1 MFSFRT
7 TPLDRQE
14 DLVLRRGNL
23 AVLCNQSAW
32 DPERQEY
39 LFGELYRSGRLRK
52 VFYPADGLFGEI
64 LPDGHAMPSEQ
75 PMPSDQPMQAGQSM
89 QAVPPLSLQPGAG
102 KVDYGDAFGMAGC
115 RFVPLQSGPDG
126 ESSLDPSVLED
137 VDALIV
143 EYQDTGSRYDSM
155 TAVLYDVFQ
164 MIHLGDLPVSV
175 YILDRENICGRQV
188 EGTPLCPG
196 SSVAAGLE
204 GIPHR
209 HGLTLGEL
217 ANLFYSELGARF
229 PLHIIS
235 FMVRPATQYL
245 MPWSIP
251 PRPDVPGLFTS
262 GFYCGMVL
270 LSGTDLSWGEGTAR
284 PYEFIG
290 APYLKDWMRDCD
302 PETVSD
308 AGVFLRRTVFT
319 PRFGRWAGQACYG
332 MQLLPRPG
340 IPYHSVA
347 HALRI
352 LRAMVSD
359 GVQVDVSMLPD
370 VIGDEILY
378 GYVGGSVA
386 WEDMKEHIKVEEQ
399 KWIRK
404 ARRYMLY
411 DDQLSRVKTIKL

>member
-14 DLVLRRGNL
+14 DLVLRKGSL

-39 LFGELYRSGRLRK
+39 LFGGLYRSGRLRK

-64 LPDGHAMPSEQ
+64 LPDGTAPRKDVEY
-75 PMPSDQPMQAGQSM
+75 DR
-89 QAVPPLSLQPGAG
+89 
-102 KVDYGDAFGMAGC
+102 AFGMTGC
-115 RFVPLQSGPDG
+115 RFIPLRSGA
-126 ESSLDPSVLED
+126 D

-155 TAVLYDVFQ
+155 TAVLYDIFQ
-164 MIHLGDLPVSV
+164 MIHISGLSLSV

-188 EGTPLCPG
+188 EGTPPGPG
-196 SSVAAGLE
+196 SLLSAGIE

-217 ANLFYSELGARF
+217 ANLFYSEVGAKF

-235 FMVRPATQYL
+235 YMVRPATQYL

-270 LSGTDLSWGEGTAR
+270 LSGTDLSWGEGTSR
-284 PYEFIG
+284 PYELFG
-290 APYLKDWMRDCD
+290 APYLEQWLRGCSLDA
-302 PETVSD
+302 VSD

-319 PRFGRWAGQACYG
+319 PRFGKWQNQSCFGFQ
-332 MQLLPRPG
+332 MLPRPG
-340 IPYHSVA
+340 VPYHSVA

-352 LRAMVSD
+352 LRTLVLD
-359 GVQVDVSMLPD
+359 GVPVDMSRLPE
-370 VIGDEILY
+370 VAGDEIFC
-378 GYVGGSVA
+378 GYIGGTVPG
-386 WEDMKEHIKVEEQ
+386 EGLKEHIKVEEQ

-411 DDQLSRVKTIKL
+411 DDQLVRVKTIKN

>member
-14 DLVLRRGNL
+14 DLVLRKGSL

-39 LFGELYRSGRLRK
+39 LFGGLYRSGRLRK

-64 LPDGHAMPSEQ
+64 LPDGTAPRKDVEY
-75 PMPSDQPMQAGQSM
+75 DRAFSM
-89 QAVPPLSLQPGAG
+89 T
-102 KVDYGDAFGMAGC
+102 GC
-115 RFVPLQSGPDG
+115 RFIPLRSGAGDDFAP
-126 ESSLDPSVLED
+126 DPSMFED

-155 TAVLYDVFQ
+155 TAVLYDIFQ
-164 MIHLGDLPVSV
+164 MIHISGLSLSV

-188 EGTPLCPG
+188 EGTPPGPG
-196 SSVAAGLE
+196 SLLSAGIE

-217 ANLFYSELGARF
+217 ANLFYSEVGAKF

-235 FMVRPATQYL
+235 YMVRPATQYL

-270 LSGTDLSWGEGTAR
+270 LSGTDLSWGEGTSR
-284 PYEFIG
+284 PYELFG
-290 APYLKDWMRDCD
+290 APYLEQWLRGCSLDA
-302 PETVSD
+302 VSD

-319 PRFGRWAGQACYG
+319 PRFGKWQNQSCFGFQ
-332 MQLLPRPG
+332 MLPRPG
-340 IPYHSVA
+340 VPYHSVA

-352 LRAMVSD
+352 LRTLVSD
-359 GVQVDVSMLPD
+359 GVPVDMSRLPE
-370 VIGDEILY
+370 VAGDEIFC
-378 GYVGGSVA
+378 GYIGGTVPG
-386 WEDMKEHIKVEEQ
+386 EGLKEHIKVEEQ

-411 DDQLSRVKTIKL
+411 DDQLVRVKTIKN

>member
-14 DLVLRRGNL
+14 DLVLRKGSL

-39 LFGELYRSGRLRK
+39 LFVGLYRSGRLRK

-64 LPDGHAMPSEQ
+64 LPDGTAPRKDVEY
-75 PMPSDQPMQAGQSM
+75 DR
-89 QAVPPLSLQPGAG
+89 
-102 KVDYGDAFGMAGC
+102 AFGMTGC
-115 RFVPLQSGPDG
+115 RFIPLRSGAGDDFAP
-126 ESSLDPSVLED
+126 DPSMFED

-155 TAVLYDVFQ
+155 TAVLYDIFQ
-164 MIHLGDLPVSV
+164 MIHISGLSLSV

-188 EGTPLCPG
+188 EGTPPGPG
-196 SSVAAGLE
+196 SLLSAGIE

-217 ANLFYSELGARF
+217 ANLFYSEVGAKF

-235 FMVRPATQYL
+235 YMVRPATQYL

-251 PRPDVPGLFTS
+251 PRSDVPGLFTS

-270 LSGTDLSWGEGTAR
+270 LSGTDLSWGEGTSR
-284 PYEFIG
+284 PYELFG
-290 APYLKDWMRDCD
+290 APYLEQWLRGCSLDA
-302 PETVSD
+302 VSD

-319 PRFGRWAGQACYG
+319 PRFGKWQNQSCFGFQ
-332 MQLLPRPG
+332 MLPRPG
-340 IPYHSVA
+340 VPYHSVA

-352 LRAMVSD
+352 LRTLVLD
-359 GVQVDVSMLPD
+359 GVPVDMSRLPE
-370 VIGDEILY
+370 VAGDEIFC
-378 GYVGGSVA
+378 GYIGGTVPG
-386 WEDMKEHIKVEEQ
+386 EGLKEHIKVEEQ

-411 DDQLSRVKTIKL
+411 DDQLVRVKTIKN

>member
-14 DLVLRRGNL
+14 DLVLRRGSL

-32 DPERQEY
+32 NPERQEY

-52 VFYPADGLFGEI
+52 VFYPADGLFGEV
-64 LPDGHAMPSEQ
+64 LPDILSVSGGHSPASRTVRYE
-75 PMPSDQPMQAGQSM
+75 
-89 QAVPPLSLQPGAG
+89 
-102 KVDYGDAFGMAGC
+102 DAFGMTGC
-115 RFVPLQSGPDG
+115 RFIPLCPEGTF
-126 ESSLDPSVLED
+126 SLEPSVFED
-137 VDALIV
+137 IDALVI

-155 TAVLYDVFQ
+155 TALLYDIFQ
-164 MIHLGDLPVSV
+164 MIHLNGLSVSV

-188 EGTPLCPG
+188 EGTTLCPG
-196 SSVAAGLE
+196 SSEEAGLE

-217 ANLFYSELGARF
+217 ANLFYSEIGARF

-235 FMVRPATQYL
+235 YMVRPATQYL
-245 MPWSIP
+245 MPWSVP

-262 GFYCGMVL
+262 TFYCGMVL

-284 PYEFIG
+284 PYELVG
-290 APYLKDWMRDCD
+290 APYLREWLRGCD
-302 PETVSD
+302 PDTVSD
-308 AGVFLRRTVFT
+308 SGVFLRRTVFT
-319 PRFGRWAGQACYG
+319 PRFGKWEGQDCFG
-332 MQLLPRPG
+332 LQLLPRPG
-340 IPYHSVA
+340 VPYHSVA

-352 LRAMVSD
+352 LRTLVSD
-359 GVQVDVSMLPD
+359 GVSVDMSGLPS
-370 VIGDEILY
+370 VTGDEIFC
-378 GYVGGSVA
+378 GYVDGQVPGD
-386 WEDMKEHIKVEEQ
+386 ELKEHIKIEEQ

-411 DDQLSRVKTIKL
+411 DEQLVRVKTIRP

>member
-14 DLVLRRGNL
+14 DLVLRKGSL

-39 LFGELYRSGRLRK
+39 LFGGLYQSGRLRK

-64 LPDGHAMPSEQ
+64 LPDGTAPRKDVEY
-75 PMPSDQPMQAGQSM
+75 DRAFSM
-89 QAVPPLSLQPGAG
+89 T
-102 KVDYGDAFGMAGC
+102 GC
-115 RFVPLQSGPDG
+115 RFIPLRSGAGDDFAP
-126 ESSLDPSVLED
+126 DPSMFED

-155 TAVLYDVFQ
+155 TAVLYDIFQ
-164 MIHLGDLPVSV
+164 MIHISGLSLSV

-188 EGTPLCPG
+188 EGTPPGPG
-196 SSVAAGLE
+196 SLLSAGIE

-217 ANLFYSELGARF
+217 ANLFYSEVGAKF

-235 FMVRPATQYL
+235 YMVRPATQYL

-270 LSGTDLSWGEGTAR
+270 LSGTDLSWGEGTSR
-284 PYEFIG
+284 PYELFG
-290 APYLKDWMRDCD
+290 APYLEQWLRGCSLDA
-302 PETVSD
+302 VSD

-319 PRFGRWAGQACYG
+319 PRFGKWQNQSCFGFQ
-332 MQLLPRPG
+332 MLPRPG
-340 IPYHSVA
+340 VPYHSVA

-352 LRAMVSD
+352 LRTLVSD
-359 GVQVDVSMLPD
+359 GVPVDMSRLPE
-370 VIGDEILY
+370 VAGDEIFC
-378 GYVGGSVA
+378 GYIGGTVPG
-386 WEDMKEHIKVEEQ
+386 EGLKEHIKVEEQ

-411 DDQLSRVKTIKL
+411 DDQLVRVKTIKN

>member
-7 TPLDRQE
+7 TPLDRQV
-14 DLVLRRGNL
+14 DLVLRRGSL

-39 LFGELYRSGRLRK
+39 LFENLYRKGNLRK
-52 VFYPADGLFGEI
+52 VFYPSGGLFGELYAKSPGSTGPGI
-64 LPDGHAMPSEQ
+64 SGY
-75 PMPSDQPMQAGQSM
+75 
-89 QAVPPLSLQPGAG
+89 VP
-102 KVDYGDAFGMAGC
+102 YETAFGMSGC
-115 RFVPLQSGPDG
+115 RFIPVGPAWEDG
-126 ESSLDPSVLED
+126 SVLEPSMLED

-155 TAVLYDVFQ
+155 TALLFDIFQ
-164 MIHLGDLPVSV
+164 MIHISGLSVSV

-188 EGTPLCPG
+188 EGTALCPG
-196 SSVAAGLE
+196 SSSAAGLE

-217 ANLFYSELGARF
+217 ANLFYSEIGARF

-262 GFYCGMVL
+262 NFYCGMVL

-284 PYEFIG
+284 PYEVFG
-290 APYLKDWMRDCD
+290 APGLEDWLRKCD
-302 PETVSD
+302 AETVSD

-319 PRFGRWAGQACYG
+319 PACGRWEGRPCYG
-332 MQLLPRPG
+332 FQMLPRPG
-340 IPYHSVA
+340 VPYHSVA

-352 LRAMVSD
+352 L
-359 GVQVDVSMLPD
+359 GVLVAEGADVDVSGLAA
-370 VIGDEILY
+370 VVGDEVLR
-378 GYVGGSVA
+378 GYVDGSVSG
-386 WEDMKEHIKVEEQ
+386 EELKEHIKLEEQ

-411 DDQLSRVKTIKL
+411 DDQLTRVKSIKTINNE